1 MMKTDIIIIGSGPGG
16 YRTAG
21 YALQQGKQVVIIEK
35 AEAGGTCLNSG
46 CIPTKC
52 LAHDAEANASDFPA
66 AAERKRNVMNQLRQ
80 GIEQLLS
87 APGITLVRGE
97 ATFKDARTVTVDG
110 TDYEADDIIIATGS
124 SSKMP
129 PVEGIDNPRVITSTE
144 ALNFQTLPAE
154 IVIIGAG
161 VIGMEFASILSRF
174 GAKVSVIEYLKEC
187 LPVID
192 KDIAKRV
199 RKQIE
204 KLQGVT
210 FYMDSAVKAI
220 NDNEVVFVSNKNGKE
235 TRLECPACPVLI
247 ATGRKPNIEGLNLE
261 AAGVEY
267 SPKGITVNDNML
279 TSVPHIY
286 AIGDV
291 TGRQMLAHAATFMG
305 FRAVNAIV
313 GKADKI
319 RFDIMPSAIFTYPEA
334 AAVGLTEDQCK
345 QQGIECRA
353 LKGYYRA
360 NGKALA
366 IDEPEGMV
374 KLIAGADGKILG
386 CTSYGAHSA
395 DIVQEVTA
403 YMNCNAT
410 VADIAYSVHIH
421 PTLSEILQDA
431 CVGGH

>member
-1 MMKTDIIIIGSGPGG
+1 MKTDIIIIGSGPGG

-110 TDYEADDIIIATGS
+110 IDYEADDIIIATGS

-247 ATGRKPNIEGLNLE
+247 ATGRKPNIDGLNLE

-279 TSVPHIY
+279 TSAPHIY

-374 KLIAGADGKILG
+374 KLIAGADGRILG

>member
-1 MMKTDIIIIGSGPGG
+1 MKTDIIIIGSGPGG

-110 TDYEADDIIIATGS
+110 IDYEADDIIIATGS

-235 TRLECPACPVLI
+235 TRLECPGCPVLI

-345 QQGIECRA
+345 EQGIECRA

>member
-1 MMKTDIIIIGSGPGG
+1 MKTDIIIIGSGPGG

-97 ATFKDARTVTVDG
+97 ATFKDALTVTVDG
-110 TDYEADDIIIATGS
+110 IDYEADDIIIATGS

-199 RKQIE
+199 RKQME

-247 ATGRKPNIEGLNLE
+247 ATGRKPNIDGLNLE

-267 SPKGITVNDNML
+267 SPKSITVNDNML

-374 KLIAGADGKILG
+374 KLVAGADGKILG

-410 VADIAYSVHIH
+410 VADIADSVHIH

>member
-1 MMKTDIIIIGSGPGG
+1 MKTDIIIIGSGPGG

-110 TDYEADDIIIATGS
+110 IDYEADDIIIATGS

-174 GAKVSVIEYLKEC
+174 GAKISVIEYLKEC

-235 TRLECPACPVLI
+235 TRLECPGCPVLI

-374 KLIAGADGKILG
+374 KLIAGADGRILG

>member
-1 MMKTDIIIIGSGPGG
+1 MKTDIIIIGSGPGG
-16 YRTAG
+16 YRTAS

-110 TDYEADDIIIATGS
+110 IDYEADDIIIATGS

-199 RKQIE
+199 RKQME

-247 ATGRKPNIEGLNLE
+247 ATGRNPNIEGLNLE

-374 KLIAGADGKILG
+374 KLVAGADGKILG

>member
-1 MMKTDIIIIGSGPGG
+1 MKTDIIIIGSGPGG

-235 TRLECPACPVLI
+235 TRLECPGCPVLI

-345 QQGIECRA
+345 EQGIECRA

-374 KLIAGADGKILG
+374 KLIAGADGRILG

-410 VADIAYSVHIH
+410 VADIADSVHIH

>member
-1 MMKTDIIIIGSGPGG
+1 MKTDIIIIGSGPGG
-16 YRTAG
+16 YRTAS

-66 AAERKRNVMNQLRQ
+66 AAERKRNVMDQLRQ

-110 TDYEADDIIIATGS
+110 IDYEADDIIIATGS

-174 GAKVSVIEYLKEC
+174 GAKVAVIEYLKEC

-313 GKADKI
+313 GKADRI

-334 AAVGLTEDQCK
+334 AAVGLTENQCK

-366 IDEPEGMV
+366 IDEPEGIV
-374 KLIAGADGKILG
+374 KLVAGADGKILG

-410 VADIAYSVHIH
+410 VADIADSVHIH

>member
-1 MMKTDIIIIGSGPGG
+1 MKTDIIIIGSGPGG

-374 KLIAGADGKILG
+374 KLVAGADGKILG

>member
-1 MMKTDIIIIGSGPGG
+1 MKTDIIIIGSGPGG

-110 TDYEADDIIIATGS
+110 IDYEADDIIIATGS

-235 TRLECPACPVLI
+235 TRLECPGCPVLI

-279 TSVPHIY
+279 TSVLHIY

-374 KLIAGADGKILG
+374 KLVAGADGKILG

>member
-1 MMKTDIIIIGSGPGG
+1 MKTDIIIIGSGPGG
-16 YRTAG
+16 YRTAS

-52 LAHDAEANASDFPA
+52 LAHDAEVNASDFPA
-66 AAERKRNVMNQLRQ
+66 AAERKRNVMDQLRQ
-80 GIEQLLS
+80 GIEQLLA
-87 APGITLVRGE
+87 APGITFVRGE
-97 ATFKDARTVTVDG
+97 ASFKDARTVIVNG
-110 TDYEADDIIIATGS
+110 EEYEADDIIIATGS

-129 PVEGIDNPRVITSTE
+129 PVEGIDNSRVITSTE
-144 ALNFQTLPAE
+144 ALDFQSLPSE

-174 GAKVSVIEYLKEC
+174 GAKVTVIEYLKEC

-220 NDNEVVFVSNKNGKE
+220 TDNEVVFTSNKNGKE
-235 TRLECPACPVLI
+235 TRLECPGCPVLV

-279 TSVPHIY
+279 TSVPHVY

-305 FRAVNAIV
+305 FRAVNTIV

-319 RFDIMPSAIFTYPEA
+319 RFDIIPSAIFTYPEA

-345 QQGIECRA
+345 QQGIECRS

-366 IDEPEGMV
+366 IEEPEGMV
-374 KLIAGADGKILG
+374 KLVAGADGKILG

-410 VADIAYSVHIH
+410 VADIADSVHIH

>member
-1 MMKTDIIIIGSGPGG
+1 MKTDIIIIGSGPGG
-16 YRTAG
+16 YRAAG

-110 TDYEADDIIIATGS
+110 IDYEADDIIIATGS

-235 TRLECPACPVLI
+235 TRLECPGCPVLI

>member
-1 MMKTDIIIIGSGPGG
+1 MKTDIIIIGSGPGG
-16 YRTAG
+16 YRTAS

-110 TDYEADDIIIATGS
+110 IDYEADDIIIATGS

-129 PVEGIDNPRVITSTE
+129 PVEGIDNPRVVTSTE

-235 TRLECPACPVLI
+235 TRLECPGCPVLI

-374 KLIAGADGKILG
+374 KLIAGADGRILG

-410 VADIAYSVHIH
+410 VADIADSVHIH

>member
-1 MMKTDIIIIGSGPGG
+1 MKTDIIIIGSGPGG
-16 YRTAG
+16 YRTAS

-66 AAERKRNVMNQLRQ
+66 AAERKRNVMDQLRQ

-110 TDYEADDIIIATGS
+110 IDYEADDIIIATGS

-174 GAKVSVIEYLKEC
+174 GAKVAVIEYLKEC

-366 IDEPEGMV
+366 IDEPEGIV
-374 KLIAGADGKILG
+374 KLVAGADGKILG

-410 VADIAYSVHIH
+410 VADIADSVHIH

>member
-1 MMKTDIIIIGSGPGG
+1 MKTDIIIIGSGPGV
-16 YRTAG
+16 YRTAS

-87 APGITLVRGE
+87 AHGITLVRGE

-110 TDYEADDIIIATGS
+110 IDYEADDIIIATGS

-199 RKQIE
+199 RKQME

-235 TRLECPACPVLI
+235 TRLECPGCPVLI

-267 SPKGITVNDNML
+267 SPKEITVNDNML

-313 GKADKI
+313 GKADRI

-345 QQGIECRA
+345 EQGIECRA

-374 KLIAGADGKILG
+374 KLVAGADGKILG

>member
-1 MMKTDIIIIGSGPGG
+1 MKTDIIIIGSGPGG
-16 YRTAG
+16 YRTAS

-66 AAERKRNVMNQLRQ
+66 AAERKRNVMDQLRQ

-235 TRLECPACPVLI
+235 TRLECPGCPVLI

-374 KLIAGADGKILG
+374 KLVAGADGKILG

-410 VADIAYSVHIH
+410 VADIADSVHIH

-431 CVGGH
+431 CVDGH

>member
-1 MMKTDIIIIGSGPGG
+1 MKTDIIIIGSGPGG

-52 LAHDAEANASDFPA
+52 LAHDAEANSSDFPA

-110 TDYEADDIIIATGS
+110 IDYEADDIIIATGS

-345 QQGIECRA
+345 EQGIECRA

-374 KLIAGADGKILG
+374 KLVAGADGKILG

-410 VADIAYSVHIH
+410 VADIADSVHIH

>member
-1 MMKTDIIIIGSGPGG
+1 MKTDIIIIGSGPGG

-110 TDYEADDIIIATGS
+110 IDYEADDIIIATGS

-410 VADIAYSVHIH
+410 VADIADSVHIH

>member
-1 MMKTDIIIIGSGPGG
+1 MKTDIIIIGSGPGG
-16 YRTAG
+16 YRTAS
-21 YALQQGKQVVIIEK
+21 YALQQGKQVVIIER

-110 TDYEADDIIIATGS
+110 IDYEADDIIIATGS

-235 TRLECPACPVLI
+235 TRLECPGCPVLI

-374 KLIAGADGKILG
+374 KLVAGADGRILG

>member
-1 MMKTDIIIIGSGPGG
+1 MKTDIIIIGSGPGG
-16 YRTAG
+16 YRTAS

-66 AAERKRNVMNQLRQ
+66 AAERKRNVMDQLRQ

-110 TDYEADDIIIATGS
+110 TDYEADDIIIAIGS

-313 GKADKI
+313 GKADRI

-374 KLIAGADGKILG
+374 KLVAGADGKILG

-410 VADIAYSVHIH
+410 VADIADSVHIH
-421 PTLSEILQDA
+421 PTLSEILQDS

>member
-1 MMKTDIIIIGSGPGG
+1 MKTDIIIIGSGPGG
-16 YRTAG
+16 YRAAG

-110 TDYEADDIIIATGS
+110 IDYEADDIIIATGS

-313 GKADKI
+313 GKADRI

-374 KLIAGADGKILG
+374 KLIAGADGRILG

-410 VADIAYSVHIH
+410 VADIADSVHIH

-431 CVGGH
+431 CVAGL

>member
-1 MMKTDIIIIGSGPGG
+1 MKTDIIIIGSGPGG
-16 YRTAG
+16 YRTAS

-110 TDYEADDIIIATGS
+110 IDYEADDIIIATGS

>member
-16 YRTAG
+16 YRAAG

-110 TDYEADDIIIATGS
+110 IDYEADDIIIATGS

-374 KLIAGADGKILG
+374 KLVAGADGKILG

-395 DIVQEVTA
+395 DLVQEVTA

>member
-1 MMKTDIIIIGSGPGG
+1 MKTDIIIIGSGPGG

-110 TDYEADDIIIATGS
+110 IDYEADDIIIATGS

-174 GAKVSVIEYLKEC
+174 GAKISVIEYLKEC

-313 GKADKI
+313 GKADRI

-374 KLIAGADGKILG
+374 KLVAGADGKILG

-431 CVGGH
+431 CVAGL

>member
-1 MMKTDIIIIGSGPGG
+1 MKTDIIIIGSGPGG

-110 TDYEADDIIIATGS
+110 IDYESDDIIIATGS

-374 KLIAGADGKILG
+374 KLVAGADGRILG

-421 PTLSEILQDA
+421 PTLSEILLDA

>member
-1 MMKTDIIIIGSGPGG
+1 MKTDIIIIGSGPGG

-110 TDYEADDIIIATGS
+110 IDYEADDIIIATGS

-374 KLIAGADGKILG
+374 KLVAGADGRILG

-395 DIVQEVTA
+395 DLVQEVTA

>member
-1 MMKTDIIIIGSGPGG
+1 MKTDIIIIGSGPGG

-110 TDYEADDIIIATGS
+110 IDYEADDIIIATGS

-345 QQGIECRA
+345 EQGIECRA

-374 KLIAGADGKILG
+374 KLVAGADGRILG

-410 VADIAYSVHIH
+410 VADIADSVHIH

>member
-1 MMKTDIIIIGSGPGG
+1 MKTDIIIIGSGPGG

-110 TDYEADDIIIATGS
+110 IDYEADDIIIATGS

-161 VIGMEFASILSRF
+161 VIGMEFASIFSRF

>member
-1 MMKTDIIIIGSGPGG
+1 MKTDIIIIGSGPGG

-110 TDYEADDIIIATGS
+110 IDYEADDIIIATGS

-235 TRLECPACPVLI
+235 TRLECPGCPVLI
-247 ATGRKPNIEGLNLE
+247 ATGRKPNIDGLNLE

-345 QQGIECRA
+345 EQGIECRA

-374 KLIAGADGKILG
+374 KLIAGADGRILG

-410 VADIAYSVHIH
+410 VADIADSVHIH

>member
-1 MMKTDIIIIGSGPGG
+1 MKTDIIIIGSGPGG

-313 GKADKI
+313 GKADRI

-374 KLIAGADGKILG
+374 KLVAGADGKILG

>member
-1 MMKTDIIIIGSGPGG
+1 MKTDIIIIGSGPGG

-319 RFDIMPSAIFTYPEA
+319 RFDIMPSAIFTYPQA

-345 QQGIECRA
+345 EQGIESRA

-374 KLIAGADGKILG
+374 KLIAGADGRILG

-410 VADIAYSVHIH
+410 VADIADSVHIH

>member
-1 MMKTDIIIIGSGPGG
+1 MKTDIIIIGSGPGG

-110 TDYEADDIIIATGS
+110 IDYEADDIIIATGS

-235 TRLECPACPVLI
+235 TRLECPGCPVLI

-374 KLIAGADGKILG
+374 KLVAGADGKILG

>member
-1 MMKTDIIIIGSGPGG
+1 MKTDIIIIGSGPGG

-110 TDYEADDIIIATGS
+110 IDYEADDIIIATGS

-174 GAKVSVIEYLKEC
+174 GAKISVIEYLKEC

-313 GKADKI
+313 GKADRI

-374 KLIAGADGKILG
+374 KLIAGADGRILG

>member
-1 MMKTDIIIIGSGPGG
+1 MKTDIIIIGSGPGG
-16 YRTAG
+16 YRTAS

-161 VIGMEFASILSRF
+161 VIGMEFASFLSRF

-235 TRLECPACPVLI
+235 TRLECPGCPVLI

-261 AAGVEY
+261 AAGVEC

-313 GKADKI
+313 GKADRI

-374 KLIAGADGKILG
+374 KLVAGADGRILG

>member
-1 MMKTDIIIIGSGPGG
+1 MKTDIIIIGSGPGG

-235 TRLECPACPVLI
+235 TRLECPGCPVLI

-345 QQGIECRA
+345 EQGIESRA

>member
-1 MMKTDIIIIGSGPGG
+1 MKTDIIIIGSGPGG
-16 YRTAG
+16 YRTAS

-235 TRLECPACPVLI
+235 TRLECPGCPVLI

-313 GKADKI
+313 GKADRI

-374 KLIAGADGKILG
+374 KLVAGADGKILG

>member
-1 MMKTDIIIIGSGPGG
+1 MKTDIIIIGSGPGG
-16 YRTAG
+16 YRTAS

-52 LAHDAEANASDFPA
+52 LAHDAEVNASDFPA
-66 AAERKRNVMNQLRQ
+66 AAERKRNVMDQLRQ
-80 GIEQLLS
+80 GIEQLLA
-87 APGITLVRGE
+87 APGITFVRGE
-97 ATFKDARTVTVDG
+97 AAFKDARTVIVNG
-110 TDYEADDIIIATGS
+110 EEYEADDIIIATGS

-144 ALNFQTLPAE
+144 ALDFQSLPAE

-161 VIGMEFASILSRF
+161 VIGMEFASILSHF
-174 GAKVSVIEYLKEC
+174 GTKVTVIEYLKEC

-220 NDNEVVFVSNKNGKE
+220 TDNEVVFTSNKNGKE
-235 TRLECPACPVLI
+235 TRLECPGCPVLV

-279 TSVPHIY
+279 TSVPHVY

-345 QQGIECRA
+345 QQGIECRS

-366 IDEPEGMV
+366 IEEPEGMV
-374 KLIAGADGKILG
+374 KLVAGADGKILG

-410 VADIAYSVHIH
+410 VADIADSVHIH

>member
-1 MMKTDIIIIGSGPGG
+1 MKTDIIIIGSGPGG

-110 TDYEADDIIIATGS
+110 IDYEADDIIIATGS

-161 VIGMEFASILSRF
+161 VIGMEFASIFSRF

-313 GKADKI
+313 GKADRI

-374 KLIAGADGKILG
+374 KLIAGADGRILG

-410 VADIAYSVHIH
+410 VADIADSVHIH

>member
-1 MMKTDIIIIGSGPGG
+1 MKTDIIIIGSGPGG

-110 TDYEADDIIIATGS
+110 IDYEADDIIIATGS

-313 GKADKI
+313 GKADRI

-374 KLIAGADGKILG
+374 KLVAGADGKILG

-410 VADIAYSVHIH
+410 VADIADSVHIH